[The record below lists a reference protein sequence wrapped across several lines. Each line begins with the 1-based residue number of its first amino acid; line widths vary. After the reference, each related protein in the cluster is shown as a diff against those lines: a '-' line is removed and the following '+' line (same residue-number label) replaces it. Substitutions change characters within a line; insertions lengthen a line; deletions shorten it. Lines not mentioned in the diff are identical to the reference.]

1 MFVFMTDEAFAQL
14 FPNLSET
21 KLSEAKEN
29 LDQYILLA
37 WEIWEDEQST
47 LTAER
52 LNSTIKTKVDS
63 SQKPNN

>member
-1 MFVFMTDEAFAQL
+1 MTDEAFAQL
-14 FPNLSET
+14 FPNLSEA
-21 KLSEAKEN
+21 KLAEAREN

-47 LTAER
+47 LTAEK

-63 SQKPNN
+63 PQKRTN